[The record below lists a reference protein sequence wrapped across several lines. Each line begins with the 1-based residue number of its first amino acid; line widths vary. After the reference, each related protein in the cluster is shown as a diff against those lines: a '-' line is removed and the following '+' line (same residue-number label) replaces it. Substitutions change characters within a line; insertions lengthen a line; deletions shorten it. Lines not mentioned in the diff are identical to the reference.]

1 MAVPEGYTKLG
12 LVGYSFKG
20 SYSDTATYN
29 RYNCVNYSGS
39 TYVAL
44 ADNLTGVTPEA
55 GSNWAMLAN
64 GASIAN
70 ITKSLTIATS
80 DWEQV
85 GTDPVTTG
93 TTVIT
98 LPYHYVAKVACS
110 EITATTAKGSFRISF
125 DKIDTSLLAIA
136 KAYIKQSGYIYTADV
151 EEVGYITFKAIQIPT
166 VDIDVVVSLEV

>member
-39 TYVAL
+39 TFVAL

-55 GSNWAMLAN
+55 GTNWAILAN

-70 ITKSLTIATS
+70 ITKSLTIPSTGWTSSAT
-80 DWEQV
+80 E
-85 GTDPVTTG
+85 
-93 TTVIT
+93 IT
-98 LPYHYVAKVACS
+98 AKVAVT
-110 EITATTAKGSFRISF
+110 EITATTAKGSFRVSYSSVEES
-125 DKIDTSLLAIA
+125 DIA
-136 KAYIKQSGYIYTADV
+136 TKKDYIKQAGYVYTADV
-151 EEVGYITFKAIQIPT
+151 EEVGYITFKAIKVPT
-166 VDIDVVVSLEV
+166 IDIDVVASLEV

>member
-29 RYNCVNYSGS
+29 RYNCINYSGS

-44 ADNLTGVTPEA
+44 VDNLIGVTPEA
-55 GSNWAMLAN
+55 GASWAILAN

-70 ITKSLTIATS
+70 ITKSLTIVSTAWVSGDT
-80 DWEQV
+80 EM
-85 GTDPVTTG
+85 T
-93 TTVIT
+93 
-98 LPYHYVAKVACS
+98 AKVACT
-110 EITATTAKGSFRISF
+110 EITTTTAKGSFRISY
-125 DKIDTSLLAIA
+125 DSVEASDISTK
-136 KAYIKQSGYIYTADV
+136 KNYMKQAGFIYTADV
-151 EEVGYITFKAIQIPT
+151 EEVGYITFKAVTTPT